1 VSVNVCVDESVND
14 LCILIISVHHQSVC
28 VCVCVI
34 SPMLM
39 KDAVIRSES
48 FSRVSSKA
56 AGGFAAFTHTH
67 THTHTPDTS
76 LALCVSGTKPTHT
89 RVSLSLTHTRSEL
102 QTETDSNYRVVG
114 RFLLSSTNDLKRIFL
129 FYSFKTVYSLLQL
142 EDLINFHDFSRFR
155 NNF

>member
-89 RVSLSLTHTRSEL
+89 RVSLSLSHTHTIGA
-102 QTETDSNYRVVG
+102 TD
-114 RFLLSSTNDLKRIFL
+114 
-129 FYSFKTVYSLLQL
+129 
-142 EDLINFHDFSRFR
+142 
-155 NNF
+155 

>member
-67 THTHTPDTS
+67 THTHRTQ
-76 LALCVSGTKPTHT
+76 AWLCVYQGLNQHT
-89 RVSLSLTHTRSEL
+89 LDSLSLSLTHTHTIRA
-102 QTETDSNYRVVG
+102 TD
-114 RFLLSSTNDLKRIFL
+114 
-129 FYSFKTVYSLLQL
+129 
-142 EDLINFHDFSRFR
+142 
-155 NNF
+155 